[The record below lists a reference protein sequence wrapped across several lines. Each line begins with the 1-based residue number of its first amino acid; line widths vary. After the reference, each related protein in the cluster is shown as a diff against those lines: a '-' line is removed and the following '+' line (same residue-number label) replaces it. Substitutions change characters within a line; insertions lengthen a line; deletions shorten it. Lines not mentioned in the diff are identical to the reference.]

1 MLSANQ
7 AISADTAFNAKV
19 ELWKQVQQMVVEVE
33 QRNFSEFLMG
43 TVISW
48 IITVISHDPEKSEGI
63 IFVPLVMIF
72 ALFVVTFNN
81 KTSAF
86 LRGYLSGIEDEIN
99 VNIEE
104 ELFLWNKKYHHLRN
118 YKYFMTNTLSFAQY
132 AVSSLVVIGYSFI
145 KMTCMVLSED
155 CLPMKIV
162 YGVLL
167 VLYLLFVIFF
177 TVVFSKEQ
185 LNNGDS
191 KIFARIYFHIHSK
204 SSFTQ
209 IGLELNSPDEINNS
223 KWKEMEDLYN
233 EYESHN
239 NTKEFQ
245 KKSLLKEV
253 KAFFIQNKSK

>member
-1 MLSANQ
+1 MLSANR

-104 ELFLWNKKYHHLRN
+104 ELFLWNKKYHHLRPP
-118 YKYFMTNTLSFAQY
+118 YIS
-132 AVSSLVVIGYSFI
+132 
-145 KMTCMVLSED
+145 
-155 CLPMKIV
+155 
-162 YGVLL
+162 
-167 VLYLLFVIFF
+167 
-177 TVVFSKEQ
+177 
-185 LNNGDS
+185 
-191 KIFARIYFHIHSK
+191 
-204 SSFTQ
+204 
-209 IGLELNSPDEINNS
+209 
-223 KWKEMEDLYN
+223 
-233 EYESHN
+233 
-239 NTKEFQ
+239 
-245 KKSLLKEV
+245 
-253 KAFFIQNKSK
+253 